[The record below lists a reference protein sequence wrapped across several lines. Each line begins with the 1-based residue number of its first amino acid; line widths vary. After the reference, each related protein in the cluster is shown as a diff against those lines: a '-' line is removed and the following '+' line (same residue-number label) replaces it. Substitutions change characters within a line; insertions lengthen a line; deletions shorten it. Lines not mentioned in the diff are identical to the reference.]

1 MQGHLNYL
9 SYPLPLVAG
18 VLGDSR
24 FAPSALQALEPD
36 NGLDRAEAH
45 PADYGMNGTSIRAL
59 AGADHA
65 PHGANLKRD
74 GHTPPAS
81 PAGALSLR
89 KWLTINLLVARTNLA
104 KACRRAQSLA
114 EAVPKAAQLLFSIGL
129 RCMGLFT
136 ITSHQFCQTSHQ
148 DRLTESDIKY
158 RY

>member
-36 NGLDRAEAH
+36 NGLDCAEAH

-74 GHTPPAS
+74 GNTPPAS

-104 KACRRAQSLA
+104 KACRR
-114 EAVPKAAQLLFSIGL
+114 LFSIGL
-129 RCMGLFT
+129 RCVGLFT